1 MKEISDKE
9 SFAWMCG
16 KALLFIYSVS
26 GVDLTYILRNQ
37 YSDSAKK
44 ELSAF
49 LLKVVQSVFER
60 FVQQD
65 RIRYTEL
72 EELVYTTIF
81 DKTAFDEAAEE
92 TANAVEI
99 PITTYAQYLPVVDA
113 SYSAD
118 GEISNVFLAYLT
130 ELIQADSQEEWIQ
143 SYGWCNC
150 CCCCFCRRS
159 CKGWKILRN
168 CVTFQYKA
176 TKGAYQFLG
185 LKCSF
190 LRTLTTF

>member
-1 MKEISDKE
+1 MTKRIADAVCNNFEYYMKEISDKE

-130 ELIQADSQEEWIQ
+130 EYKPMVVQRMISLQEISLEYTGKRDIF
-143 SYGWCNC
+143 SRNLEYF
-150 CCCCFCRRS
+150 FCS
-159 CKGWKILRN
+159 NQMPG
-168 CVTFQYKA
+168 
-176 TKGAYQFLG
+176 
-185 LKCSF
+185 
-190 LRTLTTF
+190 

>member
-143 SYGWCNC
+143 THGSSEDDIFTGNLSGGTGKRDIFSRNLEYF
-150 CCCCFCRRS
+150 FCS
-159 CKGWKILRN
+159 NQMPG
-168 CVTFQYKA
+168 
-176 TKGAYQFLG
+176 
-185 LKCSF
+185 
-190 LRTLTTF
+190 